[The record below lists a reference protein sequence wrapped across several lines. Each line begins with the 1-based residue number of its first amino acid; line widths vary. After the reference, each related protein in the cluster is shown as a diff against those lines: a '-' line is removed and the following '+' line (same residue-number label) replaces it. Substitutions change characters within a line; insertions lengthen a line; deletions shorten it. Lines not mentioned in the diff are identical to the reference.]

1 MTKRRVWPRLTDPAD
16 SVTHVRQTG
25 GNRTVWMRMGAG
37 NPYWSTR
44 GWENGVDWAQV
55 LRWGEVEDVSE
66 EYRQNPT
73 P

>member
-1 MTKRRVWPRLTDPAD
+1 
-16 SVTHVRQTG
+16 
-25 GNRTVWMRMGAG
+25 MGAG